1 MNSPTHDLSHTPH
14 PLFQCLTKLGLA
26 LSQAHVDRLSSF
38 SSMYLHERLAVY
50 LTEQGVPFSA
60 TAVQEESDLELLSP
74 PCLVHWNLH
83 HCVVVLDVSLQGL
96 LVWDPYLGERHY
108 RSMEFLDLCKKPGYV
123 NYVLSLGEPSSG
135 PSPLA
140 QVFKRE
146 QAQERTLV
154 KRLTPLALMMS
165 SFGKRPTRALLRL
178 LTRWWDCCVQPDI
191 LAAPRHNIQ
200 RVLACPNEQA
210 RHLARANLAELA
222 INMGYTAHL
231 LRKLR
236 RPRSVEWAH
245 RVISAPL
252 SSPQSPFDGQCIIE
266 LLHLFDPISAVYSV
280 LQNLPS
286 DRDVV
291 VYGNPWDDTMITLCH
306 QAFAEQGHERTLEI
320 LPPAGKHSFFKL
332 LKRARAGAHIIMFAD
347 GNPLFVSDEASGL
360 QMARSFTAC
369 TMWHQRAFITHT
381 GALLADK
388 TAANLYIAG
397 LVKRKRFTLEV
408 TPIPTRH
415 LSREAIVQAKAD
427 ALCQLIEISP
437 QGWLFWR
444 NAEVYFH
451 EYHPA
456 LEPQ

>member
-1 MNSPTHDLSHTPH
+1 MNSLNHELPDAPH
-14 PLFQCLTKLGLA
+14 PLIQCLTKLGLA
-26 LSQAHVDRLSSF
+26 LSQEHVERLSSF
-38 SSMYLHERLAVY
+38 TSLYLHERLAVY

-60 TAVQEESDLELLSP
+60 TAIQEESDLELLSP

-83 HCVVVLDVSLQGL
+83 HCVVVIDVSVQGL

-108 RSMEFLDLCKKPGYV
+108 RCMEFFDLYEKPGYV
-123 NYVLSLGEPSSG
+123 NYVLSLGEPHSR

-140 QVFKRE
+140 QVCKRE
-146 QAQERTLV
+146 QAQERTLDKHLV
-154 KRLTPLALMMS
+154 SLALMIS
-165 SFGKRPTRALLRL
+165 SVGKRPTRALLRL
-178 LTRWWDCCVQPDI
+178 LTGWWDRCVQPDI
-191 LAAPRHNIQ
+191 FAAPRHNIQ
-200 RVLACPNEQA
+200 RMLACSNEQA
-210 RHLARANLAELA
+210 RHLARDNLAQLA

-245 RVISAPL
+245 RVFSAPL
-252 SSPQSPFDGQCIIE
+252 STPQSPFIGQCIIE
-266 LLHLFDPISAVYSV
+266 LLHQFDPISAVYSV

-291 VYGNPWDDTMITLCH
+291 VYGNPWDDTMITVCH
-306 QAFAEQGHERTLEI
+306 QAFADQGHERTLEI

-347 GNPLFVSDEASGL
+347 GNPLLVSDEASGL
-360 QMARSFTAC
+360 QVARSFTAC
-369 TMWHQRAFITHT
+369 TMWHHRAFVTNT

-388 TAANLYIAG
+388 TAANLHVAG
-397 LVKRKRFTLEV
+397 LVERDRLTLEV
-408 TPIPTRH
+408 TPIPTQH

-427 ALCQLIEISP
+427 AMCRLIEISP
-437 QGWLFWR
+437 QGWWFWR

-451 EYHPA
+451 EYHAA
-456 LEPQ
+456 LECQ